1 MDEMMRTLANW
12 WGNFFLRKI
21 CHPLAMA
28 LFIAGTALAI
38 LEVIR
43 RYVFG
48 VSFVWQQDFVVVAV
62 LCGTT
67 VYFAVTQWN
76 HAHIAVTAIGEL
88 LTRNESPR
96 RIRAVQIMT
105 AVGDAWTAV
114 FLALLLIWGIPLTA
128 KYQVLG
134 ITTPSQSFPFWP
146 FWIVFLIGLGMYS
159 VTSLIHAY
167 LGLRGI
173 PAPQPPEDTSE

>member
-1 MDEMMRTLANW
+1 MDAMMRTLANW
-12 WGNFFLRKI
+12 WGIVFLRRI
-21 CHPLAMA
+21 CHPLAMT

-48 VSFVWQQDFVVVAV
+48 VSFVWQQDFVVIAV

-67 VYFAVTQWN
+67 VYFAVTQWG
-76 HAHIAVTAIGEL
+76 HGHIAVTAIGEIL
-88 LTRNESPR
+88 VRNESPR
-96 RIRAVQIMT
+96 RIRAVRIMT
-105 AVGDAWTAV
+105 AIGDAWTAV
-114 FLALLLIWGIPLTA
+114 FLALLLIWGIPGIA
-128 KYQVLG
+128 RYQALG

-146 FWIVFLIGLGMYS
+146 FWVVFLIGLAMYS

-167 LGLRGI
+167 LGFRGLQ
-173 PAPQPPEDTSE
+173 APTAPEDEHE